1 MLTKKDFKIL
11 AIEIK
16 HLLSELSKE
25 GLTEKEEG
33 LILAHITKF
42 CSMQNKRF
50 NESKFL
56 EAVKR

>member
-16 HLLSELSKE
+16 SELSKE

>member
-1 MLTKKDFKIL
+1 MLTKQDFKIL

-16 HLLSELSKE
+16 SELSKE